1 MQGED
6 DTRYGWMA
14 TKVLLGN
21 GKNPGRNAVRTF
33 FRRVDKAG
41 HAWYPGHY
49 TGKPGRKLALTSHK
63 RRAIATSMMAAKKR
77 GAEPSYDLALALA
90 PVATFNETTQAPFT
104 RKVINA
110 VLTTDCYD
118 HDPKRPWEFRYGAKR
133 KALTI
138 DEKEYRMDWAKRLLE
153 EDHSAAWY
161 REKLGEKGRERNRRN
176 REAGKQRNRETEK
189 QREREWEDG
198 ERENER
204 KRERGKEGTREHSR
218 RERARG

>member
-1 MQGED
+1 MSLKQLWTSASDMRMPLKEQCKLWALREVLRMQGED

-49 TGKPGRKLALTSHK
+49 TGKPGRKLALTPHK

-133 KALTI
+133 KALTV

-153 EDHSAAWY
+153 EDHSAAWC
-161 REKLGEKGRERNRRN
+161 
-176 REAGKQRNRETEK
+176 
-189 QREREWEDG
+189 
-198 ERENER
+198 REN
-204 KRERGKEGTREHSR
+204 
-218 RERARG
+218 